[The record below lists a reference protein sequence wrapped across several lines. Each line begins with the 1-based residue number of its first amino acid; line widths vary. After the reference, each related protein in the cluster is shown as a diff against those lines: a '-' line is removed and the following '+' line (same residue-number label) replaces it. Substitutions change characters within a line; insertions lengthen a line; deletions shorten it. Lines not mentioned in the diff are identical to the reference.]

1 MEIHE
6 LSLLVIFEVKVYGL
20 IIKIGGSA
28 KPNHRIKLLY
38 LSLAEVGVCHFD
50 YCLLLQA
57 LREIENGHT
66 CVSLAPTTE

>member
-38 LSLAEVGVCHFD
+38 LSLADVGVFHFD
-50 YCLLLQA
+50 
-57 LREIENGHT
+57 
-66 CVSLAPTTE
+66 